1 MSVFIVTM
9 PFGIDIFRFN
19 RRLGEEVVVGLT
31 WEVLMIFAFVAVF
44 VFLVH
49 FVVREIINPTEH
61 TVGEGE
67 PGVEEVERDL
77 KAQGIEQVERFSVTQ
92 RVGHWVM
99 AISIFALMLSGFL
112 IMNTEVTVNALP
124 GVSWLA
130 LHELTGIILI
140 GYTVFHVGHVAA
152 KGTWMKMW
160 FSREDL
166 EDQFVRIKNFLGLTE
181 EYPRQFEY
189 PGAQKFL
196 HWGVTGATL
205 GLIVTGLVL
214 LRRLN
219 FIGLWEA
226 TREFSFLGVA
236 FTLGQA
242 GSLGLISWS
251 FVIHDF
257 LAIAMVSLVM
267 GHIYFAIRPQEW
279 EVTRSMIT
287 GNVPINMYAE
297 KYDPRS
303 WTVGN
308 HGTTDGGQSDE
319 ESTEADD

>member
-1 MSVFIVTM
+1 LAHTM
-9 PFGIDIFRFN
+9 QFGIDIFRFN

-31 WEVLMIFAFVAVF
+31 WDVLLIFAFVAAL

-49 FVVREIINPTEH
+49 FVVREILNPTGH
-61 TVGEGE
+61 TIGDDE
-67 PGVEEVERDL
+67 PGVEEVQSDL
-77 KAQGIEQVERFSVTQ
+77 EAQGIEEVERFTLTQ

-99 AISIFALMLSGFL
+99 AISIFLLMLSGFI
-112 IMNTEVTVNALP
+112 IMNTDVTINALP

-160 FSREDL
+160 FSRNDL
-166 EDQFVRIKNFLGLTE
+166 EDQLVRVKNFFGLTE

-189 PGAQKFL
+189 PGAQKML
-196 HWGVTGATL
+196 HAGVTAATL

-219 FIGLWEA
+219 FVGLWEA
-226 TREFSFLGVA
+226 TREFSFLGID

-251 FVIHDF
+251 FVVHDF
-257 LAIAMVSLVM
+257 LAIGMVALVM
-267 GHIYFAIRPQEW
+267 GHVYFALRPQEW
-279 EVTRSMIT
+279 GITRSMIT
-287 GNVPINMYAE
+287 GNVPTELYAE

-308 HGTTDGGQSDE
+308 PSAADGGQPDDE
-319 ESTEADD
+319 SAEADD